1 MRPTEP
7 KDLMAGVAMA
17 AVVGLIV
24 VNAMAGEVL
33 DAAVELARS
42 PLVPVLAGVLVAGF
56 VAVLLVRRV
65 LERRALA
72 DRVRLELVPA
82 DSFAPEIRSVLAFAS
97 TLAAARRATGGLLAK
112 RAHSVRIRLDNDPD
126 GRLRYSVELPR
137 HARRALEVGVGS
149 YGGVELREL
158 PTPGSAHPPA
168 PSPPPGAPPAPHATA
183 APHGAD
189 DDAEPHVARAEL
201 ILARDSRHPLLET
214 GVDPDPLT
222 GFAQALEPLIPND
235 ESAEVCVDL
244 LPLTPSERRRL
255 QGKLLRKAR
264 REERREQ
271 KTLGEI
277 MRGEPAHRTPPTR
290 AELVARRSEHR
301 ALAGKLGDPLPLF
314 GVQVLVRASSPLA
327 GRAVEQVG
335 ALVAAFR
342 AFDGENH
349 FRVVGQRVPF
359 GFAGADA
366 PWRRR
371 RFDARVAGG
380 LFAPARKRL
389 VNAEEIA
396 ALLKPPTKS
405 CESENVVRSG
415 GRVPAAP
422 RGLPTFDHQPDLLPL
437 GRIVSAREGERLV
450 GVPLKGSFF
459 TYVAGRSRFGKTET
473 GIGQFLHLARN
484 GHGCFFLDPHADAL
498 EKIKRHL
505 GDQLDRVI
513 ELDLTD
519 HHEGPQIGWN
529 PLARTGSRTVQQR
542 VDAIV
547 DAFASTMRWDEV
559 NARAINLTAQAAHAL
574 ADLADRLPAAK
585 APTVFQIPT
594 LLGDDDWRAIV
605 LPHVS
610 PPVRQFFEQRFPR
623 LSAEAITPVTNLID
637 RLRTAPAAAAV
648 LGNPQSAY
656 DIGAAMDE
664 GAIVLACPGSGSSR
678 DRLLANFLVYDLLHT
693 AKQRA
698 PLHPSERR
706 PFHVLL
712 DEIQIYDGATSGN
725 LAALLEQTAKYGIRG
740 FLFNQNPERLTR
752 ATRDAITTNRSHL
765 LTTALDASAAN
776 QIAREW
782 AGRIEP
788 QTIVNLDRFT
798 FLASVTLDGHP
809 TPPFLLHGVPVS
821 DLYPDST
828 DPASPLPFTVAH
840 GVPIAE
846 TLDRLAA
853 LDGEIAA
860 HFAPAG
866 ERADAPAE
874 EQVTIPGEVPQ

>member
-1 MRPTEP
+1 M
-7 KDLMAGVAMA
+7 
-17 AVVGLIV
+17 
-24 VNAMAGEVL
+24 L

-42 PLVPVLAGVLVAGF
+42 PLVPVLAGVLVAGL
-56 VAVLLVRRV
+56 VAVLLVRCV

-82 DSFAPEIRSVLAFAS
+82 DSFAPEIRPVLAFAS
-97 TLAAARRATGGLLAK
+97 TLTAARRATGGLLAK
-112 RAHSVRIRLDNDPD
+112 RAHAVRVRLDNDPD

-158 PTPGSAHPPA
+158 PAPAPARPPEPNPTQAPTPPA
-168 PSPPPGAPPAPHATA
+168 QHATV
-183 APHGAD
+183 APNSTQV
-189 DDAEPHVARAEL
+189 DAEPHVARAEL

-222 GFAQALEPLIPND
+222 GFAQALEPLIPKD

-244 LPLTPSERRRL
+244 LPLKPSERRRL

-290 AELVARRSEHR
+290 AELVARRAEHKS
-301 ALAGKLGDPLPLF
+301 LAGKLGDPLPLF

-366 PWRRR
+366 PWRRG

-389 VNAEEIA
+389 VNAEEVA

-437 GRIVSAREGERLV
+437 GRVVSARAGERLV
-450 GVPLKGSFF
+450 GVPLRGSFF

-519 HHEGPQIGWN
+519 HHAGPQIGWN
-529 PLARTGSRTVQQR
+529 PLARTGHRTTQQR

-547 DAFASTMRWDEV
+547 DAFSSTMRWDEV

-594 LLGDDDWRAIV
+594 LLGDDDWRATV

-610 PPVRQFFEQRFPR
+610 PPVRQFFEQRFAR
-623 LSAEAITPVTNLID
+623 LSPEAITPVTNLID

-656 DIGAAMDE
+656 DVGAAMDA

-698 PLHPSERR
+698 ALHPSAHK
-706 PFHVLL
+706 PFHVFL

-821 DLYPDST
+821 DLYPEPT
-828 DPASPLPFTVAH
+828 TYPAGPLPFTAAH
-840 GVPIAE
+840 GIPIAE
-846 TLDRLAA
+846 TLDRLAT
-853 LDGEIAA
+853 LDDEIAA

-874 EQVTIPGEVPQ
+874 EQVTIQAEAPQ